1 LEDRQLET
9 EPASRGI
16 PPQGLVGPRGRLRYV
31 GWTVV
36 SQALNAFTNL
46 LFTLQLARALP
57 ARNFAT
63 AALTLA
69 VLALTVAGVR
79 GWLYEPAVVHGDLSR
94 PSCRQVLGNA
104 AASSAVLGLVQVV
117 VVTALSGPVGLVIL
131 LVAGSLTAVVQDAG
145 RFLLIAMDRPR
156 AAAASDLV
164 WLIVQVLILATV
176 GAAGMRAGIAWVA
189 GGVAAALIVIV
200 TVLTNADEPQVART
214 PRRVWQWGA
223 EHVIAS
229 GALQLAV
236 LVVPLTGDVRIA
248 GGLRGAASLLG
259 AATVLMG
266 GAHQAIVGRLRRVS
280 ATSDLWALGVRAAI
294 LLGVVVSVGSVPLL
308 FLSDSMGTTLL
319 GDTWPMT
326 SKVLPF
332 LVVQRVASAIGSAP
346 AFVLRREA
354 TLTSGVWWRTGLTGA
369 TVAGVAAAAA
379 TGSSAAVGAVLAV
392 GAASSIPIWF
402 GLLAKYR
409 RPRSA

>member
-1 LEDRQLET
+1 V
-9 EPASRGI
+9 I
-16 PPQGLVGPRGRLRYV
+16 
-31 GWTVV
+31 

-57 ARNFAT
+57 ARDFAT

-69 VLALTVAGVR
+69 VLALSVAGLR

-94 PSCRQVLGNA
+94 SSCRQVLGNA
-104 AASSAVLGLVQVV
+104 AASSAALGLLQIAL
-117 VVTALSGPVGLVIL
+117 VTALSGQVSLVLL
-131 LVAGSLTAVVQDAG
+131 LVAGSLVAVVQDAG
-145 RFLLIAMDRPR
+145 RFLLIALDRPK

-164 WLIVQVLILATV
+164 WLVVQVLILTALGTS
-176 GAAGMRAGIAWVA
+176 GMRAGIAWAA
-189 GGVAAALIVIV
+189 GGTAAALVAIV
-200 TVLTNADEPQVART
+200 QVGKKTERQHTAT
-214 PRRVWQWGA
+214 APRRVWQWGA

-229 GALQLAV
+229 GSLQLAV

-280 ATSDLWALGVRAAI
+280 ATHDLWALGLRAATV
-294 LLGVVVSVGSVPLL
+294 LGVVVSIGSVPLL

-326 SKVLPF
+326 ADVLPF
-332 LVVQRVASAIGSAP
+332 LVLQRIASAVGSAP

-354 TLTSGVWWRTGLTGA
+354 ALTSGVWWRAGLTGA
-369 TVAGVAAAAA
+369 TVAGVAVAAAS
-379 TGSSAAVGAVLAV
+379 GSTAAVGAVLVV
-392 GAASSIPIWF
+392 GAVASIPIWF
-402 GLLAKYR
+402 RLLATSRKAR
-409 RPRSA
+409 DA